1 MLSNA
6 QSLTESEKRQ
16 DRKPS
21 FLSTYPPKWMS
32 TFQKAKQNLNFAIM
46 IVSNDYF

>member
-16 DRKPS
+16 RKPA
-21 FLSTYPPKWMS
+21 FLSTYPPKRMP

-46 IVSNDYF
+46 IVVNDYF